1 MSDPSALLEA
11 TGISKRFGGI
21 TALDDVS
28 LSVGT
33 GAAVGLVGPN
43 GAGKTT
49 LFNCLLGLLRPNSG
63 RIAFD
68 GQDLI
73 GLPVH
78 RRARL
83 GIGRTFQRMELFAGM
98 TVREHLLVADRA
110 RRGTGRLWKDLLNRG
125 APTEE
130 EQAEADAVLD
140 LVGLTPVADR
150 ATESLTLGHG
160 RLVELA
166 RALMTQP
173 RLLLLDEP
181 SSGLDQA
188 ESLALAKVLD
198 TVRHE
203 RGTAVLL
210 VEHDLAMV
218 EQVVDRLYVLDF
230 GRLLASGER
239 DEVLADPA
247 VRDAYLGTGIGA

>member
-1 MSDPSALLEA
+1 MPAPALLEA
-11 TGISKRFGGI
+11 TGIDKRFGGL
-21 TALDDVS
+21 TALDSIS
-28 LSVGT
+28 LAVGE
-33 GAAVGLVGPN
+33 GEAVGLVGPN

-49 LFNCLLGLLRPNSG
+49 LFNCLLGLLRPDAG
-63 RIAFD
+63 RIVFD
-68 GQDLI
+68 GRDLI
-73 GLPVH
+73 HLPVH

-98 TVREHLLVADRA
+98 TVRDHLLVAERV

-125 APTEE
+125 APTAEE
-130 EQAEADAVLD
+130 EAEAGAVLD
-140 LVGLTPVADR
+140 LVGLTAVADR
-150 ATESLTLGHG
+150 AIESLTLGHG
-160 RLVELA
+160 RLVELG
-166 RALMTQP
+166 RALMTRP

-188 ESLALAKVLD
+188 ESLALARVLD
-198 TVRHE
+198 TVRRE

-218 EQVVDRLYVLDF
+218 QQVVERLYVLDF
-230 GRLLASGER
+230 GRMLASGDR

-247 VRDAYLGTGIGA
+247 VRKAYLGEQVAS